1 MDSRLNFKTVLW
13 ITLGSGI
20 YAVATQLFIFSN
32 DLFLGGTSGVSVMLS
47 YFFPNFSSGEIL
59 MIINISL
66 MILAVVILGKG
77 MALKTFLGSTLTTCF
92 IGLLDRYTPSDLV
105 LIPNP
110 LLSAVVGAS
119 VVAAGS
125 ALLFLVD
132 SSSGGTDIIALI
144 IQKYSSIHIGK
155 ALLAADVL
163 IVIVGAWIS
172 APIIAV
178 SSVVGLLIKTFG
190 IDWII
195 GWIRKVGKR
204 TDCGVIP

>member
-1 MDSRLNFKTVLW
+1 MKGSLNFAALLR
-13 ITLGSGI
+13 ITLGSAV
-20 YAVATQLFIFSN
+20 YAAATQLFIFSN
-32 DLFLGGTSGVSVMLS
+32 DLFLGGTSGVSVILS
-47 YFFPNFSSGEIL
+47 HFFPEFSSGEIL
-59 MIINISL
+59 MIINITL
-66 MILAVVILGKG
+66 MILALVILGRG
-77 MALKTFLGSTLTTCF
+77 MAVKTFLGSTLTTCF
-92 IGLLDRYTPSDLV
+92 IGLLDRYVPAGVV
-105 LIPNP
+105 LIPDP

-119 VVAAGS
+119 IVAAGS

-163 IVIVGAWIS
+163 IVVVGAWIS
-172 APIIAV
+172 PPMIAV

-195 GWIRKVGKR
+195 GWIRNRKKDLPAV
-204 TDCGVIP
+204 